1 MLKDDRRTA
10 VKEAHVP
17 QLAVGVEFL
26 SEFAKLQPPVRKQTI
41 EALTKFSEHTHAG
54 LHLEKLTNIRDDR
67 VRTIRITD
75 YWRGV
80 VLAPTTGDRF
90 VLLRVMGHD
99 EAADWARRRSFSIN
113 EVSGVLEVRD
123 VAM

>member
-1 MLKDDRRTA
+1 M
-10 VKEAHVP
+10 P

-26 SEFAKLQPPVRKQTI
+26 AEFAKLQPPVRKQTV

-54 LHLEKLTNIRDDR
+54 MHLEKLTNMRDDR

-80 VLAPTTGDRF
+80 VLAPTVRGSVR
-90 VLLRVMGHD
+90 
-99 EAADWARRRSFSIN
+99 AAARH
-113 EVSGVLEVRD
+113 GP
-123 VAM
+123 